1 MRFAAPQA
9 FLLLPLLPLVAWFY
23 LRRGRTATVR
33 FSSLRRVGTLGRSV
47 RLRARPLLLVLRLAA
62 LALLIVAIAR
72 PQTSRSETRVS
83 TEGIALE
90 MVVDRSSSMRAEMDF
105 EGERLNRLEVVKR
118 VFTEFV
124 VGNGDDLPG
133 RPHDLIGM
141 IAFARF
147 ADTAAP
153 LVRAHDALVQ
163 FVQDTKIAQFEAE
176 DGTAIGDALAL
187 AAARL
192 KRAEEDIARWTER
205 GTADAFTIKS
215 KAIILLTDGRNN
227 AGDLTPGQAAALARD
242 WGIKIYAIGIG
253 GGEEFITVQ
262 TPFGGTVR
270 LPAVG
275 MGMDEG
281 TLRTVAE
288 VSGGR
293 YFVAADG
300 DALRNVYREIDRLEK
315 TEIET
320 LEFAQHDEVFLPYA
334 LAAGL
339 LLLAEIVL
347 GNTWLRR
354 AP

>member
-33 FSSLRRVGTLGRSV
+33 FSSLRRVSTLGRSV
-47 RLRARPLLLVLRLAA
+47 GLRARPLLLVLRLAA
-62 LALLIVAIAR
+62 LVLLIVAIAQ

-83 TEGIALE
+83 TEGVALE
-90 MVVDRSSSMRAEMDF
+90 MVVDRSSSMGAEMDF

-124 VGNGDDLPG
+124 VGNDGDLPG

-163 FVQDTKIAQFEAE
+163 FVQGTKIVQLRAE

-192 KRAEEDIARWTER
+192 KRAEEDLARWTEN
-205 GTADAFTIKS
+205 GAADTFTIKG

-227 AGDLTPGQAAALARD
+227 AGDMTPGQAAALARD

-262 TPFGGTVR
+262 TPLGAVR
-270 LPAVG
+270 VPAVG
-275 MGMDEG
+275 LGLDEA

-300 DALRNVYREIDRLEK
+300 EALRNVYREIDRLEK

-320 LEFAQHDEVFLPYA
+320 LELAQHDEAFLPYA

>member
-9 FLLLPLLPLVAWFY
+9 FLLLTLLPLVAWFY

-33 FSSLRRVGTLGRSV
+33 FSSLRHVGSLRRSV
-47 RLRARPLLLVLRLAA
+47 RLRARPLLLILRLAA
-62 LALLIVAIAR
+62 LALLVVAIAR
-72 PQTSRSETRVS
+72 PQTSRSEARVS
-83 TEGIALE
+83 TEGVALE

-133 RPHDLIGM
+133 RPHDLVGM

-163 FVQDTKIAQFEAE
+163 FVRGTKIVQFEAE

-192 KRAEEDIARWTER
+192 KRAEEDLARWTES
-205 GTADAFTIKS
+205 GNADAFKIKS

-262 TPFGGTVR
+262 TPLGTVR
-270 LPAVG
+270 VPTG
-275 MGMDEG
+275 GMDEA

-320 LEFAQHDEVFLPYA
+320 LEFSRHDEAFLPYA
-334 LAAGL
+334 LVAGL
-339 LLLAEIVL
+339 LLLSEIVL
-347 GNTWLRR
+347 SNTWLRR

>member
-47 RLRARPLLLVLRLAA
+47 RLWARPLLLVLRLAA

-90 MVVDRSSSMRAEMDF
+90 MVVDRSGSMRAEMDF

-163 FVQDTKIAQFEAE
+163 FVQGTKIVQFRAE

-192 KRAEEDIARWTER
+192 KRAEEDIARWAES
-205 GTADAFTIKS
+205 GNGDAFTIKS

-227 AGDLTPGQAAALARD
+227 AGDMTPGQAAALARD

-262 TPFGGTVR
+262 TPLGAVR
-270 LPAVG
+270 VPAVG
-275 MGMDEG
+275 LGLDEA

-300 DALRNVYREIDRLEK
+300 EALRNVYREIDRLEK

-320 LEFAQHDEVFLPYA
+320 LELAQHDEAFLPYA

-339 LLLAEIVL
+339 LLLVEIVL
-347 GNTWLRR
+347 SNTWLRR

>member
-1 MRFAAPQA
+1 M
-9 FLLLPLLPLVAWFY
+9 
-23 LRRGRTATVR
+23 
-33 FSSLRRVGTLGRSV
+33 

-72 PQTSRSETRVS
+72 PQMSRSETRVS

-163 FVQDTKIAQFEAE
+163 FVRGTKIVQLEAE

-192 KRAEEDIARWTER
+192 KRAEEDIARWTES
-205 GTADAFTIKS
+205 GNADAFKIKIKS

-227 AGDLTPGQAAALARD
+227 AGDMTPSQAAALARD
-242 WGIKIYAIGIG
+242 WGVKIYAIGIG

-262 TPFGGTVR
+262 TPLGTVR
-270 LPAVG
+270 VPTG
-275 MGMDEG
+275 GMDEA

-320 LEFAQHDEVFLPYA
+320 LELSQHDEAFLPYA

-339 LLLAEIVL
+339 LLLAEIFL
-347 GNTWLRR
+347 SNTWLRR

>member
-9 FLLLPLLPLVAWFY
+9 FLLLTLLPLVAWFY

-33 FSSLRRVGTLGRSV
+33 FSSLRRVGSLRRSV

-163 FVQDTKIAQFEAE
+163 FVRGTKIVQFEAE

-192 KRAEEDIARWTER
+192 KRAEEDIARWAES
-205 GTADAFTIKS
+205 GNAGAFKIKS

-227 AGDLTPGQAAALARD
+227 AGDMTPGQAAALARD
-242 WGIKIYAIGIG
+242 WGVKIYAIGIG

-262 TPFGGTVR
+262 TPLGAVR
-270 LPAVG
+270 VPTG
-275 MGMDEG
+275 GMDEV

-320 LEFAQHDEVFLPYA
+320 LELSQHDEEFLPYA

-339 LLLAEIVL
+339 LLLSEIVL
-347 GNTWLRR
+347 SNTWLRR

>member
-62 LALLIVAIAR
+62 LTLLIVAIAR

-90 MVVDRSSSMRAEMDF
+90 MVVDRSGSMRAEMDF

-163 FVQDTKIAQFEAE
+163 FVQGTKIVQFRAE

-192 KRAEEDIARWTER
+192 KRAEEDIARWAET
-205 GTADAFTIKS
+205 GNGDAFTIKS

-227 AGDLTPGQAAALARD
+227 AGDMTPGQAAALARD

-253 GGEEFITVQ
+253 GGEEFITVR
-262 TPFGGTVR
+262 TPLGGTVR
-270 LPAVG
+270 VPAVG
-275 MGMDEG
+275 LGLDEA
-281 TLRTVAE
+281 TLRAVAE

-320 LEFAQHDEVFLPYA
+320 LELAQHDEAFLPYA

-339 LLLAEIVL
+339 LLLSEIIL
-347 GNTWLRR
+347 SNTWLRR

>member
-9 FLLLPLLPLVAWFY
+9 FLLLPLLLLVAWFY

-33 FSSLRRVGTLGRSV
+33 FSSLRHVGTLGRSV
-47 RLRARPLLLVLRLAA
+47 RLWARPLLPVLRLAA

-72 PQTSRSETRVS
+72 PQTSRSETRMS

-90 MVVDRSSSMRAEMDF
+90 MVVDRSGSMRAEMDF

-163 FVQDTKIAQFEAE
+163 FVQGTKIVQFRAE

-192 KRAEEDIARWTER
+192 KRAEEDIARWTEN
-205 GTADAFTIKS
+205 GAADSFKIKS

-227 AGDLTPGQAAALARD
+227 AGDMTPGQAAALARD

-253 GGEEFITVQ
+253 GGEEFITVR
-262 TPFGGTVR
+262 TPLGTVR
-270 LPAVG
+270 VPTG
-275 MGMDEG
+275 GMDEA

-320 LEFAQHDEVFLPYA
+320 LEFAQHDEAFLPYA

-339 LLLAEIVL
+339 LLLSEIIL
-347 GNTWLRR
+347 SNTWLRR

>member
-9 FLLLPLLPLVAWFY
+9 FLLLTLLPLVAWFY

-33 FSSLRRVGTLGRSV
+33 FSSLRRVGSLRRSV

-72 PQTSRSETRVS
+72 PQMSRSETRVS

-141 IAFARF
+141 IVFARF

-163 FVQDTKIAQFEAE
+163 FVRGTKIVQFEAK

-192 KRAEEDIARWTER
+192 KRAEEDIARWAES
-205 GTADAFTIKS
+205 GNAGAFKIKS

-227 AGDLTPGQAAALARD
+227 AGDMTPGQAAALARD

-253 GGEEFITVQ
+253 GGEEFITVR
-262 TPFGGTVR
+262 TPLGTVR
-270 LPAVG
+270 VPTG
-275 MGMDEG
+275 GMDEA

-320 LEFAQHDEVFLPYA
+320 LELSQHDEAFLPYA

-339 LLLAEIVL
+339 LLLAEIFL
-347 GNTWLRR
+347 SNTWLRR

>member
-47 RLRARPLLLVLRLAA
+47 RLWARPLLLVLRLAA

-163 FVQDTKIAQFEAE
+163 FVQDTKIAQFEAGRRDGHRRCPGTRGRASQTGGGRHCPL
-176 DGTAIGDALAL
+176 DGTWYRR
-187 AAARL
+187 RL
-192 KRAEEDIARWTER
+192 HDQEQSDH
-205 GTADAFTIKS
+205 
-215 KAIILLTDGRNN
+215 
-227 AGDLTPGQAAALARD
+227 
-242 WGIKIYAIGIG
+242 
-253 GGEEFITVQ
+253 
-262 TPFGGTVR
+262 
-270 LPAVG
+270 PA
-275 MGMDEG
+275 
-281 TLRTVAE
+281 
-288 VSGGR
+288 
-293 YFVAADG
+293 
-300 DALRNVYREIDRLEK
+300 
-315 TEIET
+315 
-320 LEFAQHDEVFLPYA
+320 H
-334 LAAGL
+334 
-339 LLLAEIVL
+339 
-347 GNTWLRR
+347 RR
-354 AP
+354 AQQCR

>member
-47 RLRARPLLLVLRLAA
+47 RLWARPLLLVLRLAA

-163 FVQDTKIAQFEAE
+163 FVRGTKIVQLRAE

-192 KRAEEDIARWTER
+192 KRAEEDIARWAES
-205 GTADAFTIKS
+205 GNGDAFTIKS

-227 AGDLTPGQAAALARD
+227 AGEMTPGQAAALARD

-262 TPFGGTVR
+262 TPLGAVR
-270 LPAVG
+270 VPAVG
-275 MGMDEG
+275 LGLDEA

-320 LEFAQHDEVFLPYA
+320 LELAQHDEAFLPYA

-347 GNTWLRR
+347 SNTWLRR

>member
-9 FLLLPLLPLVAWFY
+9 FLLLTLLPLVAWFY

-33 FSSLRRVGTLGRSV
+33 FSSLRRVGSLRRSV

-72 PQTSRSETRVS
+72 PQMSRSETRVS

-163 FVQDTKIAQFEAE
+163 FVLGTKIVQFEAE

-192 KRAEEDIARWTER
+192 KRAEEDIARRTEH
-205 GTADAFTIKS
+205 GTADAFKIKS

-227 AGDLTPGQAAALARD
+227 AGDMTPGQAAALARD

-262 TPFGGTVR
+262 TPLGTVR
-270 LPAVG
+270 VPTG
-275 MGMDEG
+275 GMDEA

-315 TEIET
+315 TEIKT
-320 LEFAQHDEVFLPYA
+320 LELSQHDEAFLPYA

-347 GNTWLRR
+347 SNTWLRR

>member
-9 FLLLPLLPLVAWFY
+9 FLLLTLLPLVAWFY

-33 FSSLRRVGTLGRSV
+33 FSSLRRVGSLRRSM

-72 PQTSRSETRVS
+72 PQMSRSETRVS

-163 FVQDTKIAQFEAE
+163 FVRGTKIVQFEAE

-192 KRAEEDIARWTER
+192 KRAEEDIARWAES
-205 GTADAFTIKS
+205 GNAGAFKIKS

-227 AGDLTPGQAAALARD
+227 AGDMTPGQAAALARD
-242 WGIKIYAIGIG
+242 WGVKIYAIGIG

-262 TPFGGTVR
+262 TPLGAVR
-270 LPAVG
+270 VPTG
-275 MGMDEG
+275 GMDEA

-293 YFVAADG
+293 HFVAADG

-320 LEFAQHDEVFLPYA
+320 LELSQHDEEFLPYA

-339 LLLAEIVL
+339 LLLSEIVL
-347 GNTWLRR
+347 SNTWLRR

>member
-9 FLLLPLLPLVAWFY
+9 FLLLTLLPLVAWFY

-33 FSSLRRVGTLGRSV
+33 FSSLRRVGSLRRSV
-47 RLRARPLLLVLRLAA
+47 RLRTRPLLLILRLAA

-163 FVQDTKIAQFEAE
+163 FVRGTKIVQFEAE

-192 KRAEEDIARWTER
+192 RRAEEDIARWAQS
-205 GTADAFTIKS
+205 GNADAFKIKS

-227 AGDLTPGQAAALARD
+227 AGDMTPGQAAALARD

-253 GGEEFITVQ
+253 GGEEFITVR
-262 TPFGGTVR
+262 TPLGTVQV
-270 LPAVG
+270 PTG
-275 MGMDEG
+275 GMDEA
-281 TLRTVAE
+281 TLQTIAE

-293 YFVAADG
+293 YFVAADA

-320 LEFAQHDEVFLPYA
+320 LEFAQHDEAFLPYA

-339 LLLAEIVL
+339 LLLSEIVL
-347 GNTWLRR
+347 SNTWLRR

>member
-47 RLRARPLLLVLRLAA
+47 RLWARPLLLVLRLAA

-72 PQTSRSETRVS
+72 PQTSRPETRVS

-90 MVVDRSSSMRAEMDF
+90 MVVDRSGSMRAEMDF

-163 FVQDTKIAQFEAE
+163 FVQGTKIVQFRAE

-192 KRAEEDIARWTER
+192 KRAEEDIARWTE
-205 GTADAFTIKS
+205 TATA
-215 KAIILLTDGRNN
+215 
-227 AGDLTPGQAAALARD
+227 TPSR
-242 WGIKIYAIGIG
+242 
-253 GGEEFITVQ
+253 
-262 TPFGGTVR
+262 
-270 LPAVG
+270 
-275 MGMDEG
+275 
-281 TLRTVAE
+281 
-288 VSGGR
+288 S
-293 YFVAADG
+293 
-300 DALRNVYREIDRLEK
+300 
-315 TEIET
+315 
-320 LEFAQHDEVFLPYA
+320 
-334 LAAGL
+334 
-339 LLLAEIVL
+339 
-347 GNTWLRR
+347 R
-354 AP
+354 AKRSSCSPTGATMPVT

>member
-9 FLLLPLLPLVAWFY
+9 FLLLTLLPLVAWFY

-33 FSSLRRVGTLGRSV
+33 FSSLRRVGSLRRSV

-163 FVQDTKIAQFEAE
+163 FVLGTKIVQFEAE

-192 KRAEEDIARWTER
+192 KRAEEDIARWMES
-205 GTADAFTIKS
+205 GNAGAFKIKS

-227 AGDLTPGQAAALARD
+227 AGDMTPGQAAALARD

-253 GGEEFITVQ
+253 GGEEFITVR
-262 TPFGGTVR
+262 TPLGTVR
-270 LPAVG
+270 VPTG
-275 MGMDEG
+275 GMDEA

-320 LEFAQHDEVFLPYA
+320 LELSQHDEAFLPYA

-339 LLLAEIVL
+339 LLLAEIFL
-347 GNTWLRR
+347 SNTWLRR

>member
-9 FLLLPLLPLVAWFY
+9 FLLLTLLPLVAWFY

-33 FSSLRRVGTLGRSV
+33 FSSLRRVGSLRRSM

-72 PQTSRSETRVS
+72 PQMSRSETRVS

-163 FVQDTKIAQFEAE
+163 FVLGTKIVQFEAE

-192 KRAEEDIARWTER
+192 KRAEEDIARWTEH
-205 GTADAFTIKS
+205 GTADAFKIKS

-227 AGDLTPGQAAALARD
+227 AGDMTPGQAAALARD

-253 GGEEFITVQ
+253 GGEEFITVR
-262 TPFGGTVR
+262 TPLGTVR
-270 LPAVG
+270 VPTG
-275 MGMDEG
+275 GMDEA

-320 LEFAQHDEVFLPYA
+320 LELSQHDEEFLPYA

-339 LLLAEIVL
+339 LLLSEIVL
-347 GNTWLRR
+347 SNTWLRR

>member
-1 MRFAAPQA
+1 MRFATPQA
-9 FLLLPLLPLVAWFY
+9 FLLLPLLLVVAWFY

-33 FSSLRRVGTLGRSV
+33 FSSLRRVSTLRRSL
-47 RLRARPLLLVLRLAA
+47 RLWARPLLLVLRLAA
-62 LALLIVAIAR
+62 LALLIVALAR

-90 MVVDRSSSMRAEMDF
+90 VVVDRSSSMQAEMDF
-105 EGERLNRLEVVKR
+105 EGERLSRLEVVKR

-147 ADTAAP
+147 ADTVAP

-163 FVQDTKIAQFEAE
+163 FVQGAKIIQLEAE

-192 KRAEEDIARWTER
+192 KRAEEDIARWTDS
-205 GTADAFTIKS
+205 GNTDAFTIKS

-227 AGDLTPGQAAALARD
+227 AGDVTPGQAAALARD
-242 WGIKIYAIGIG
+242 WGIKVYAIGIG
-253 GGEEFITVQ
+253 GGEEFITVR
-262 TPFGGTVR
+262 TPLGTVR
-270 LPAVG
+270 VPTG
-275 MGMDEG
+275 GMDEA

-320 LEFAQHDEVFLPYA
+320 LELSQHDEAFLPYA

-339 LLLAEIVL
+339 LLLSEIVL
-347 GNTWLRR
+347 SNTWLRR

>member
-9 FLLLPLLPLVAWFY
+9 FLLLTLLPLVAWFY
-23 LRRGRTATVR
+23 LRRRRTATVR
-33 FSSLRRVGTLGRSV
+33 FSSLRRVGSLRRSV

-163 FVQDTKIAQFEAE
+163 FVLGTKIVQFEAE

-192 KRAEEDIARWTER
+192 KRAEEDIARWTEH
-205 GTADAFTIKS
+205 GAADAFKIKS

-227 AGDLTPGQAAALARD
+227 AGDMTPGQAAALARD
-242 WGIKIYAIGIG
+242 WGVKIYAIGIG

-262 TPFGGTVR
+262 TPLGAVR
-270 LPAVG
+270 VPTG
-275 MGMDEG
+275 GMDEA

-320 LEFAQHDEVFLPYA
+320 LELSQHDEAFLPYA

-339 LLLAEIVL
+339 LLLAEIFL
-347 GNTWLRR
+347 SNTWLRR

>member
-9 FLLLPLLPLVAWFY
+9 FLLLTLLPLVAWFY

-33 FSSLRRVGTLGRSV
+33 FSSLRRVGSLRRSV

-163 FVQDTKIAQFEAE
+163 FVRGTKIVQFEAE

-192 KRAEEDIARWTER
+192 KRAEEDIARWAES
-205 GTADAFTIKS
+205 GNAGAFKIKS

-227 AGDLTPGQAAALARD
+227 AGDMTPGQAAALARD
-242 WGIKIYAIGIG
+242 WGVKIYAIGIG

-262 TPFGGTVR
+262 TPLGAVR
-270 LPAVG
+270 VPTG
-275 MGMDEG
+275 GMDEA

-320 LEFAQHDEVFLPYA
+320 LELSQHDEEFLPYA

-339 LLLAEIVL
+339 LLLSEIVL
-347 GNTWLRR
+347 SNTWLRR

>member
-9 FLLLPLLPLVAWFY
+9 FLLLTLLPLVAWFY

-33 FSSLRRVGTLGRSV
+33 FSSLRRVGSLRRSV

-163 FVQDTKIAQFEAE
+163 FVRGTKIVQFEAE

-192 KRAEEDIARWTER
+192 KRAEEDIARWAES
-205 GTADAFTIKS
+205 GNAGAFKIKS

-227 AGDLTPGQAAALARD
+227 AGDMTPGQAAALARD
-242 WGIKIYAIGIG
+242 WGVKIYAIGIG
-253 GGEEFITVQ
+253 SGEEFITVQ
-262 TPFGGTVR
+262 TPLGAVR
-270 LPAVG
+270 VPTG
-275 MGMDEG
+275 GMDEA

-320 LEFAQHDEVFLPYA
+320 LELSQHDEEFLPYA

-339 LLLAEIVL
+339 LLLSEIVL
-347 GNTWLRR
+347 SNTWLRR

>member
-9 FLLLPLLPLVAWFY
+9 FLLLTLLLLVAWFY
-23 LRRGRTATVR
+23 LQRGRTATVR
-33 FSSLRRVGTLGRSV
+33 FSSLRRVGSLRRSV
-47 RLRARPLLLVLRLAA
+47 RLRVRPLLPVLRLAA
-62 LALLIVAIAR
+62 LTLLIVAIAR

-163 FVQDTKIAQFEAE
+163 FARGTKIVRFEAE

-192 KRAEEDIARWTER
+192 KRAEEDIARWTES
-205 GTADAFTIKS
+205 GDADAFKIKS

-227 AGDLTPGQAAALARD
+227 AGDMTPGQAAALARD

-253 GGEEFITVQ
+253 GGEAFITVQ
-262 TPFGGTVR
+262 TPLGTVR
-270 LPAVG
+270 VPTG
-275 MGMDEG
+275 GMDEA

-320 LEFAQHDEVFLPYA
+320 LEFAQHDEAFLPYA
-334 LAAGL
+334 LVAGL
-339 LLLAEIVL
+339 LLLSEIVL
-347 GNTWLRR
+347 SNTWLRR

>member
-1 MRFAAPQA
+1 MRFATPQA
-9 FLLLPLLPLVAWFY
+9 FLLLPLLLVVAWFY

-33 FSSLRRVGTLGRSV
+33 FSSLRRVSTLGRSL
-47 RLRARPLLLVLRLAA
+47 RLWARPLLLALRLAA
-62 LALLIVAIAR
+62 LALLIVALAR
-72 PQTSRSETRVS
+72 PQTSRSETRAS

-90 MVVDRSSSMRAEMDF
+90 VVVDRSSSMQAEMDF
-105 EGERLNRLEVVKR
+105 EGERLSRLEVVKR

-147 ADTAAP
+147 ADTVAP

-163 FVQDTKIAQFEAE
+163 FVQGAKIVQLEAE

-192 KRAEEDIARWTER
+192 KRAEEDIARWTDS
-205 GTADAFTIKS
+205 GNTDAFTIKS

-227 AGDLTPGQAAALARD
+227 AGDVTPGQAAALARD
-242 WGIKIYAIGIG
+242 WGIKVYAIGIG
-253 GGEEFITVQ
+253 GGEEFITVR
-262 TPFGGTVR
+262 TPLGTVR
-270 LPAVG
+270 VPTG
-275 MGMDEG
+275 GMDEA

-320 LEFAQHDEVFLPYA
+320 LELSQHDEAFLPYA

-339 LLLAEIVL
+339 LLLSEIVL
-347 GNTWLRR
+347 SNTWLRR

>member
-9 FLLLPLLPLVAWFY
+9 FLLLTLLPLVAWFY

-33 FSSLRRVGTLGRSV
+33 FSSLQRVGSLRRSV

-163 FVQDTKIAQFEAE
+163 FVRSTKIVQFGAE

-192 KRAEEDIARWTER
+192 KRAEEDIARWAES
-205 GTADAFTIKS
+205 GNAGAFKIKS

-227 AGDLTPGQAAALARD
+227 AGDMTPGQAAALARD
-242 WGIKIYAIGIG
+242 WGVKIYAIGIG

-262 TPFGGTVR
+262 TPLGAVR
-270 LPAVG
+270 VPTG
-275 MGMDEG
+275 GMDET

-293 YFVAADG
+293 HFVAADG

-320 LEFAQHDEVFLPYA
+320 LELSQHDEEFLPYA

-339 LLLAEIVL
+339 LLLSEIVL
-347 GNTWLRR
+347 SNTWLRR

>member
-47 RLRARPLLLVLRLAA
+47 RLWARPLLLVLRLAA

-163 FVQDTKIAQFEAE
+163 FVQGTKIVQLRAE

-192 KRAEEDIARWTER
+192 KRAEEDITRWAES
-205 GTADAFTIKS
+205 GNGDAFTIKS

-227 AGDLTPGQAAALARD
+227 AGDMTPGQAAALARD

-262 TPFGGTVR
+262 TPLGGTVR
-270 LPAVG
+270 VPAVG
-275 MGMDEG
+275 LGLDEA

-339 LLLAEIVL
+339 LLLSEIIL
-347 GNTWLRR
+347 SNTWLRR

>member
-9 FLLLPLLPLVAWFY
+9 FLLLTLLPLVAWFY

-33 FSSLRRVGTLGRSV
+33 FSSLRRVGSLRRSV

-90 MVVDRSSSMRAEMDF
+90 MVVDRSSSMRTEMDF

-163 FVQDTKIAQFEAE
+163 FVLGTKIVQFEAE

-205 GTADAFTIKS
+205 GAADAFKIKS

-227 AGDLTPGQAAALARD
+227 AGDVTPGQAAALARD

-253 GGEEFITVQ
+253 GGEEFITVR
-262 TPFGGTVR
+262 TPLGTVR
-270 LPAVG
+270 VPTG
-275 MGMDEG
+275 GMDEA

-315 TEIET
+315 TGIET
-320 LEFAQHDEVFLPYA
+320 LELSQHDEAFLPYA

-339 LLLAEIVL
+339 LLLAEIFL
-347 GNTWLRR
+347 SNTWLRR

>member
-1 MRFAAPQA
+1 MHFAAPQA
-9 FLLLPLLPLVAWFY
+9 FLLLMLLPLVAWLY

-90 MVVDRSSSMRAEMDF
+90 MVVDRSSSMRAEMAF

-124 VGNGDDLPG
+124 TGNGDDLPG

-163 FVQDTKIAQFEAE
+163 FVQGTKIVQVREE

-192 KRAEEDIARWTER
+192 KRAEEDLARWTEN
-205 GTADAFTIKS
+205 GAADAFTIKS

-227 AGDLTPGQAAALARD
+227 AGDMTPGQAAALARD
-242 WGIKIYAIGIG
+242 WEIKIYAIGIG
-253 GGEEFITVQ
+253 GGEEFIAVQ

-275 MGMDEG
+275 LGLDEA

-293 YFVAADG
+293 YFTAADG
-300 DALRNVYREIDRLEK
+300 EALRNVYQEIDRLEK

-320 LEFAQHDEVFLPYA
+320 LEFAQHEEEFLPYA

-339 LLLAEIVL
+339 LLLSEIVL

>member
-9 FLLLPLLPLVAWFY
+9 FLLLTLLPLVAWFY

-33 FSSLRRVGTLGRSV
+33 FSSLRRVGSLRRSV

-163 FVQDTKIAQFEAE
+163 FVLGTKIVQFEAE

-205 GTADAFTIKS
+205 GAADAFKIKS

-227 AGDLTPGQAAALARD
+227 AGDVTPGQAAALARD
-242 WGIKIYAIGIG
+242 WGVKIYAIGIG

-262 TPFGGTVR
+262 TPLGAVR
-270 LPAVG
+270 VPTG
-275 MGMDEG
+275 GMDEA

-320 LEFAQHDEVFLPYA
+320 LELSQHDEEFLPYA

-339 LLLAEIVL
+339 LLLSEIVL
-347 GNTWLRR
+347 SNTWLRR